1 MSPSYFPILKWKQ
14 GEQGAIYNL
23 AAADRTQMLPI
34 IEPQPPT
41 KGTIGSVLKTQL
53 EKIDAAQYPV
63 AIDLRTVYPTGV
75 PLPTLARL
83 CIALQAAGLQALPA
97 INSSDAFLNPT
108 ALAAFK
114 GLPAIVLR
122 LDVRVTP
129 LVNALALIQA
139 LRGAV
144 GRRTQI
150 FVVVDLGALGDS
162 PAPNLVT
169 LVEPFVR
176 DITATGVVTR
186 TALAGGSFPFTLQGL
201 PQGAQTRIPRKEW
214 LVWQQ
219 LVQRPGCTDARFGDY
234 AVTNPQPM
242 EIVDPSRM
250 NPSAAI
256 RYALQDEWWLLRA
269 GGVRTS
275 GFGQYNTL
283 CQLLIRS
290 PDYAGANFSYG
301 DGRYQFHAGTGASTG
316 NLTTWRRDATNHH
329 LVQTVRQL
337 PPMP

>member
-1 MSPSYFPILKWKQ
+1 MSPRYFPILKWKQ
-14 GEQGAIYNL
+14 GEQGAVLNL
-23 AAADRTQMLPI
+23 AAADRMHMLPI
-34 IEPQPPT
+34 IEAQPT
-41 KGTIGSVLKTQL
+41 TRATIGAALKAQL
-53 EKIDAAQYPV
+53 EKTGAALHPL
-63 AIDLRTVYPTGV
+63 AIDLRAVYPTGV
-75 PLPTLARL
+75 PLQTLARL
-83 CIALQAAGLQALPA
+83 CIALHGAGLLAYPA
-97 INSSDAFLNPT
+97 INSSDAFLNP
-108 ALAAFK
+108 AGLAAYRGF
-114 GLPAIVLR
+114 PAVVLR

-139 LRGAV
+139 LRNSV

-162 PAPNLVT
+162 LVPNLVT

-176 DITATGVVTR
+176 DITATGAVTR
-186 TALAGGSFPFTLQGL
+186 AALAGGSFPFTLQGL
-201 PQGAQTRIPRKEW
+201 PQGAQTRLPRKEW

-219 LVQRPGCTDARFGDY
+219 LVQRPGCTDVRYGDY
-234 AVTNPQPM
+234 TVTNPQPM
-242 EIVDPSRM
+242 EIKDPTQI

-256 RYALQDEWWLLRA
+256 RYALRDEWWLLRA
-269 GGVRTS
+269 GGVRTA

-290 PDYAGANFSYG
+290 PDYAGPAFSYG
-301 DGRYQFHAGTGASTG
+301 DERYQFHAGAGARTG